1 MTILKQL
8 LNLLISS
15 LIATLLPLPVNAI
28 DIVIATTS
36 HTHLILNTIFAPI
49 FDTIFGVITY
59 FLAHQLNRLFKKK
72 LPKITKGNDIALFIA
87 SATPAPF
94 TLTIYAVG
102 IIGYQRS
109 MFRFMG
115 IIYIGR
121 LIKYAFLGGAIYL
134 GIEIIQLSWQH
145 WAMIIL
151 IIANVL
157 LFYLQG
163 KAIYN
168 LQGKER

>member
-1 MTILKQL
+1 MTILRQL
-8 LNLLISS
+8 INLLISS
-15 LIATLLPLPVNAI
+15 LIATLLPLPINAI

-49 FDTIFGVITY
+49 FDTIFAVLTY
-59 FLAHQLNRLFKKK
+59 LLAHQLNRLFKKK
-72 LPKITKGNDIALFIA
+72 LPKITRGNDIALFIA

-94 TLTIYAVG
+94 TLTIYAIG

-109 MFRFMG
+109 LFRFMG

-121 LIKYAFLGGAIYL
+121 LIKYTFLGGAIFL
-134 GIEIIQLSWQH
+134 GVEFIQLSWQH

-157 LFYLQG
+157 LFYLQRR
-163 KAIYN
+163 N
-168 LQGKER
+168 ELNVSQF